1 MTGTRERKKPSKTD
15 PKNFC
20 MRRMREI
27 VLPLS
32 NWAAY
37 LQDKKVQG
45 EGNSKFKF
53 LDRFNLQ
60 LLSEFQWKLSI
71 RVSIWT
77 FEPRI
82 LVQM

>member
-1 MTGTRERKKPSKTD
+1 MTGARERKKPSKTD

-32 NWAAY
+32 NWAEY

-53 LDRFNLQ
+53 
-60 LLSEFQWKLSI
+60 
-71 RVSIWT
+71 
-77 FEPRI
+77 
-82 LVQM
+82 

>member
-1 MTGTRERKKPSKTD
+1 MTGARETKKPSKTD

-20 MRRMREI
+20 MRRI

-32 NWAAY
+32 NWTEY

-53 LDRFNLQ
+53 
-60 LLSEFQWKLSI
+60 
-71 RVSIWT
+71 
-77 FEPRI
+77 
-82 LVQM
+82 